1 MPSGLFFN
9 PINHLKMKTFTI
21 TQFGSTTEVYIR
33 QRNYPN
39 GRPAL
44 ELIDVTDHI
53 PYAVATVNLPDVL
66 LEDNEVLVKDYSE
79 NEGILDFLIDNNIVT
94 PTKKGVQSGFVWVP
108 VCTLNPESQW
118 GNNFPPPEQINP
130 ENNQCMWTI
139 NGYRIWAH
147 SYREALDLLPLIESF

>member
-1 MPSGLFFN
+1 MGARVKSLGTKWYVVSITDRVHRSNSKQPGGIMPSGLFFN
-9 PINHLKMKTFTI
+9 PINHPKMKTFTI

-94 PTKKGVQSGFVWVP
+94 LPTSRDIV
-108 VCTLNPESQW
+108 
-118 GNNFPPPEQINP
+118 
-130 ENNQCMWTI
+130 
-139 NGYRIWAH
+139 
-147 SYREALDLLPLIESF
+147 